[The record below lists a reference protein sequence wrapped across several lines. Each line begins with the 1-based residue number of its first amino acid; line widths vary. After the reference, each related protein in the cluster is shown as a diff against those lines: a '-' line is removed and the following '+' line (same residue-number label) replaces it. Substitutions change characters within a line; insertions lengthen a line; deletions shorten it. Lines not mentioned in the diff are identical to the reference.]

1 MPMKWQM
8 HVKL

>member
-1 MPMKWQM
+1 M